1 MSISLHQ
8 LSLFETIPE
17 VPNIPGLRYLPN
29 YITAAE
35 EAALVAGVE
44 QAGWQNVGMQRLVC
58 QFGVRYSFSRRS
70 VAPKDSHEPLPDWGQ
85 AIALRLYQE
94 NLMPAIPDQLLA
106 NRYLPGEG
114 ISFHVDAPEF
124 AEIADLSLL
133 SACVMEFRHVKTQE
147 KQKIWLEPRSLLLL
161 SDEAR
166 WEWAHSIPYRQRD
179 RFHGREQV
187 RKLRISLTY
196 RILQTL

>member
-1 MSISLHQ
+1 MSISFHQ
-8 LSLFETIPE
+8 LSLLETTLE
-17 VPNIPGLRYLPN
+17 VPDIPGLRYLPN
-29 YITAAE
+29 YITEAE

-44 QAGWQNVGMQRLVC
+44 QAGWQNAGMQRLVR
-58 QFGVRYSFSRRS
+58 QFGIRYSFFRRS
-70 VAPKDSHEPLPDWGQ
+70 VAPEDSHEPLPEWGQ

-94 NLMPAIPDQLLA
+94 NLMPAIPNQLLA

-114 ISFHVDAPEF
+114 ISFHVDASEF

-133 SACVMEFRHVKTQE
+133 SACVMEFRHIKTQE
-147 KQKIWLEPRSLLLL
+147 KRKIWLEPRSLLIL

-179 RFHGREQV
+179 RFNGREQI
-187 RKLRISLTY
+187 RRLRISLTY
-196 RILQTL
+196 RIL